1 MEILMKHTRRI
12 SAFLLVFI
20 LLCSLLPTLAAGP
33 ERHSATVLFTHDL
46 HSHFLPQPDG
56 RGGESGGYARLKTA
70 LDRERAAHPDALTVD
85 GGDFSIGSLIQTLYT
100 TQGAELRTMGAL
112 GYDAATAGNH
122 EFDHTGAGFAAMLN
136 AVLASGDRAPA
147 LLMANYKPAA
157 DNPDRLDIQRAMA
170 AYDVQDYMILERGG
184 VAYGIF
190 GLMGEDSHSC
200 APSSGFTL
208 GDMASNAQRCV
219 DALKAEGAEFIIC
232 LSHSGTDEK
241 KKLSEDEQLAEKV
254 PGIDLIVSGHTH
266 TTLAQPIVV
275 GDTYIVSAGPYCGN
289 LGSITLSWTE
299 GGEKTLEDYHLTPID
314 ETLPE
319 DQEAAA
325 MVERWK
331 GLVGGAYLGRYGL
344 SYDTVLTRTDFDL
357 PTPASGVQSGNALG
371 ELVADSFLWAVDN
384 LEKDPPD
391 VPTVTVT
398 ADGVLRAPLATG
410 EITTSMAFDVLSMGV
425 GGDGTSGF
433 PLVGVYL
440 TGRELRAA
448 AEVDASVTPLMPAA
462 QLYMAGL
469 EYSFNTHRMFFNRV
483 TDIKLRQNITATAD
497 VEIVDAEG
505 NLMPPPADA
514 FDWQEEIDDGQLY
527 RVVTGMYSAQMLG
540 TVKSRSMGLLSLE
553 PKMADGS
560 PVIDFEDCILRDE
573 NGNEIKEWYALA
585 AYLQSFGE
593 EGVPARY
600 AQPDGRK
607 DVSRSWSPIE
617 LVKNPNWITLAALL
631 ILTAALALASLLTR
645 WLMMAKKRR
654 RYGRGKQW

>member
-20 LLCSLLPTLAAGP
+20 LLCSLLPALAAGP

-331 GLVGGAYLGRYGL
+331 GLVGGTYLGRYGL
-344 SYDTVLTRTDFDL
+344 SYDTALTCTDFDL
-357 PTPASGVQSGNALG
+357 PTPVSGVQSGNALG

-384 LEKDPPD
+384 LEKDAPD
-391 VPTVTVT
+391 VPTVTAT